1 MLEHVGSALP
11 PFPRPAS
18 ADLCYI
24 ACVNTG
30 HAATSQNVPL
40 MRSAGAL
47 AQVIFMI
54 IFGIV
59 AMSVQAAPM
68 AMRADKDKVKDM
80 GKPPDQIGIPKEKV
94 TPSPPHA
101 LRARA
106 RLHMHARAH
115 ARRWWTHW
123 MGNDREWRAAGGS
136 VAVGG

>member
-1 MLEHVGSALP
+1 
-11 PFPRPAS
+11 
-18 ADLCYI
+18 
-24 ACVNTG
+24 
-30 HAATSQNVPL
+30 

-59 AMSVQAAPM
+59 AMSVQAAPV
-68 AMRADKDKVKDM
+68 AMRADKDKVKDT

-94 TPSPPHA
+94 TLSPPHP